1 MEPITL
7 LALGGALYLWAK
19 KKGPARRASNITGQ
33 LRVAADCNSWEI
45 DEPGWY
51 IGYAVPRWNQLAA
64 VVPAALTGEKR
75 IDWLTENIL
84 LNQTHGCTVA
94 RGKPMTDA
102 MQGLFDHIAEYIRTA
117 PPGGNPF
124 YPDLAENARIA
135 DMFEHKGYAVLI
147 VWVREGGATGM
158 TTGTF
163 FSTVMRIGD
172 ANAALEAVARGETED
187 DLERFESKVLWQG
200 AGGSDIRM
208 ARAAA
213 VQAIDAGHLKEPTR
227 NPPHGGHHGGHGH
240 HGHHGGWRG
249 GRGGRGRGWGPAR
262 PAWGGGWGGWN
273 GGWAAYYENYPCPPD
288 KTPVLTT
295 DGVIVC
301 ATPER

>member
-19 KKGPARRASNITGQ
+19 KKGPTRRASNITGQ

-51 IGYAVPRWNQLAA
+51 IGYAVPRWNQIVA

-124 YPDLAENARIA
+124 YPDASDSSRIA
-135 DMFEHKGYAVLI
+135 DMFEHKGYAVMI
-147 VWVREGGATGM
+147 VWHRSGGATGM
-158 TTGTF
+158 STGNY
-163 FSTVMRIGD
+163 SIGIMRIGD
-172 ANAALEAVARGETED
+172 ANALLEAVAKGDEKAINE
-187 DLERFESKVLWQG
+187 LEEKTLWESLN
-200 AGGSDIRM
+200 AGGDIRM
-208 ARAAA
+208 ARVAA
-213 VQAIDAGHLKEPTR
+213 VQAIDAGHIKETNPAAR
-227 NPPHGGHHGGHGH
+227 NYGGGHGH
-240 HGHHGGWRG
+240 HGHHGGGWR

-295 DGVIVC
+295 DGIIVC